1 MIQSLKDNINMR
13 YKRLHLRLNLQSKIL
28 LLVAASMLLILFTSS
43 YLHTVR
49 TRAVIANNH
58 YESAIS
64 QITVLSDR
72 ISRYGYFNSLEDLQ
86 QETQLVAGSRPDF
99 RQIDVY
105 RDSVDGPQL
114 LVSTSPGASPLSS
127 INMTNQSNNAQAN
140 TQVRSSEITR
150 NKSDYWLI
158 TADINNAEESGFIQ
172 ALVLKSTH
180 HET

>member
-1 MIQSLKDNINMR
+1 MGATLCVRATRLIQSLKDIISR
-13 YKRLHLRLNLQSKIL
+13 GYKRLHLRLNLQAKIL

-99 RQIDVY
+99 KQIKRLPKFCRRAAAFDDNLSRRFAFV
-105 RDSVDGPQL
+105 L
-114 LVSTSPGASPLSS
+114 LKHGQQEQQRTTEHPG
-127 INMTNQSNNAQAN
+127 TF
-140 TQVRSSEITR
+140 R
-150 NKSDYWLI
+150 
-158 TADINNAEESGFIQ
+158 
-172 ALVLKSTH
+172 
-180 HET
+180 